1 MRDGA
6 LRTRPAEGFM
16 GPRLPVHQRS
26 LGGFGVDLG
35 EWAVLPKTRNIKV
48 MARRVVTIAEKTPK
62 FM

>member
-1 MRDGA
+1 
-6 LRTRPAEGFM
+6 M

>member
-1 MRDGA
+1 M
-6 LRTRPAEGFM
+6 
-16 GPRLPVHQRS
+16 
-26 LGGFGVDLG
+26 G